1 MRSLF
6 VLLAIVSGMSLFA
19 TSEARADDAIVT
31 IENPV
36 ARDGDWR
43 SVQPE
48 ESPHEPADRDRSA
61 VRLMAGP
68 VGIVT
73 KHGLGYGV
81 GAGLELGKNAVAV
94 RFGGT
99 WVRGDAAGGRG

>member
-1 MRSLF
+1 M
-6 VLLAIVSGMSLFA
+6 
-19 TSEARADDAIVT
+19 
-31 IENPV
+31 
-36 ARDGDWR
+36 
-43 SVQPE
+43 QPE